1 MTVLLAIV
9 IGVLYA
15 AALYMMLRRSIVKLI
30 IGLGLFGHG
39 ASLLVFTAGGFVPGR
54 PPLVE
59 PGQTMP
65 EAPFTDPLP
74 PALILTALV
83 INFGVLAFAMV
94 LVKRAYQEVGNDD
107 LNEMRTTD
115 T

>member
-1 MTVLLAIV
+1 MQSSQESFI
-9 IGVLYA
+9 
-15 AALYMMLRRSIVKLI
+15 RQPR
-30 IGLGLFGHG
+30 F
-39 ASLLVFTAGGFVPGR
+39 
-54 PPLVE
+54 
-59 PGQTMP
+59 
-65 EAPFTDPLP
+65 
-74 PALILTALV
+74 LILTALV